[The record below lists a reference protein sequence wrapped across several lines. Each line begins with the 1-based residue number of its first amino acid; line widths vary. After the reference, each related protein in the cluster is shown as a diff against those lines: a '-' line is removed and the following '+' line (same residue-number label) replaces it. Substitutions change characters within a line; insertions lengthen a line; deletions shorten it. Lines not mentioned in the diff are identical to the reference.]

1 MKTHTI
7 LFSLFILLGL
17 SSLSQK
23 DTVKFHGFVNG
34 RLMIQTGN
42 LNQVGGGFTGN
53 LSFGNKTFNQEIGL
67 SYNYVKVNGF
77 VPVNDSWNHLLFKY
91 KPSRRVY
98 PFVIARYGFAKS
110 FGLKTAFTTGAG
122 AGINIV
128 EAKPSSFLNFN
139 IQAGYLYF
147 EYYDSLIINEPVIE
161 SFVAG
166 RAKLIE
172 NRLNLDWKLMG
183 FITPW
188 RENTYGLMN
197 TLRLS
202 FKLTKTIDFT
212 ISHEMLYNEVVPID
226 KKRLNTT
233 FLFGIAYRK

>member
-1 MKTHTI
+1 MKTRTI
-7 LFSLFILLGL
+7 LFNLFILLGL

-23 DTVKFHGFVNG
+23 DTIRFHGFING

-42 LNQVGGGFTGN
+42 LSQIGGGINGS
-53 LSFGNKTFNQEIGL
+53 LSFGNKTFNQEVGL
-67 SYNYVKVNGF
+67 SYNYVNVNDF
-77 VPVNDSWNHLLFKY
+77 NAVNDSWNHLLFKY

-110 FGLKTAFTTGAG
+110 FGIKTAFTTGAG
-122 AGINIV
+122 GGINIV
-128 EAKPSSFLNFN
+128 ETKPSSFLNFN
-139 IQAGYLYF
+139 LQAGYLYF
-147 EYYDSLIINEPVIE
+147 EYYDSIIINEPAIE

-166 RAKLIE
+166 RTKLIE

-202 FKLTKTIDFT
+202 FKLTKAIDFT
-212 ISHEMLYNEVVPID
+212 ISHETLYNEVVPID
-226 KKRLNTT
+226 KMRLNTT
-233 FLFGIAYRK
+233 LLFGIAFRN